1 MTLKIQSSR
10 TSIADVEQ
18 YVKELFDRF
27 EIEQELY
34 PNILISL
41 TEAVTNAIKHGNN
54 YDRAK
59 KVSLEVQVRTDRLCC
74 FVTDEG
80 AGFDYDNI
88 PDPTAP
94 ENIEKPGGRG
104 VFLIHQLSDRV
115 QYHDNG
121 SRVEIEFML

>member
-1 MTLKIQSSR
+1 MTLKIQSSQ
-10 TSIADVEQ
+10 TSVADVEK
-18 YVKELFDRF
+18 YVREIF
-27 EIEQELY
+27 ERYNIEQELF

-59 KVSLEVQVRTDRLCC
+59 VVRLEAVFTSEKLCC
-74 FVTDEG
+74 IISDEG
-80 AGFDYDNI
+80 QGFDYLSI

-94 ENIEKPGGRG
+94 ENLEKPGGRG

-115 QYHDNG
+115 QYLENG
-121 SRVEIEFML
+121 STVKIEFFI

>member
-59 KVSLEVQVRTDRLCC
+59 EVRLEVQVRTNRLCC
-74 FVTDEG
+74 IVTDEG

-115 QYHDNG
+115 QYYDNG
-121 SRVEIEFML
+121 SRVEIEFAL